1 MLHPNTLDRRPDV
14 GALLAA
20 RDWSALRATLADWPA
35 PDLADLLLGLP
46 KPERILLF
54 RALPRERAAEVVSH
68 LDKDDR
74 NALVRDLTDDEARAV
89 LADLPPDD
97 RAELL
102 DELPGTVTQRLLN
115 LLSPEDLAEA
125 RTLLGYPDESV
136 GRLMT
141 PDYVA
146 VRKHWTIEQALRHVR
161 RKSRLAETINRVF
174 VVDED
179 WRLVDD
185 IELRR
190 LILAEPDA
198 LVESVMD
205 HQYVSVLAS
214 ADREEAVRLVRRY
227 DQTALPVVDSDGVL
241 LGIVTVDDLF
251 DVAEEEF
258 TEDFQKHGAT
268 VPLGI
273 SLRDAGVAVLY
284 RARIGWLAVLVF
296 MNIFSGAGI
305 AYFEDTLAAMISLA
319 FFLPLLIDS
328 GGNAGSQA
336 ATLMVRA
343 LATGDVR
350 LKDWLS
356 LLGKELLVAAAL
368 GATMAA
374 AVSLV
379 AAFRAPEIVAVV
391 AMTMMLVVLVGSLIG
406 MSLPFL
412 LTRLKLDPATA
423 SAPLITS
430 IADICGVLI
439 YFSIATAYLGL

>member
-1 MLHPNTLDRRPDV
+1 MQPIEIRSEVQT
-14 GALLAA
+14 LLAE
-20 RDWSALRATLADWPA
+20 RNWTALRHQLADWPA
-35 PDLADLLLGLP
+35 PDLADLLHDLD
-46 KPERILLF
+46 KPDRILLF
-54 RALPRERAAEVVSH
+54 RALSRERGAEVVSH
-68 LDKDDR
+68 LEADDR
-74 NALVRDLTDDEARAV
+74 NALVLDLTDEEARSV

-102 DELPGTVTQRLLN
+102 DELPGNVTQRLLN
-115 LLSPEDLAEA
+115 LLSPEDLQEA
-125 RTLLGYPDESV
+125 RTLLGYPEESV

-146 VRKHWTIEQALRHVR
+146 VRKHWTVEQALRHVR
-161 RKSRLAETINRVF
+161 RKGAIAETINRVF
-174 VVDED
+174 IVDEG

-198 LVESVMD
+198 LVETVMD
-205 HQYVSVLAS
+205 HKYTSILAS
-214 ADREEAVRLVRRY
+214 ADQEEAVRLVRRY
-227 DQTALPVVDSDGVL
+227 DQTALPVVDSKGVL

-268 VPLGI
+268 IPLGI
-273 SLRDAGVAVLY
+273 SLRDAGIFVLY
-284 RARIGWLAVLVF
+284 RARIGWLSVLVF

-305 AYFEDTLAAMISLA
+305 AYFEDTLEAMISLA

-336 ATLMVRA
+336 STLMVRA

-350 LKDWLS
+350 SKDWFG
-356 LLGKELLVAAAL
+356 LLGKELLVAVVL
-368 GATMAA
+368 GASMAL
-374 AVSLV
+374 AVALV
-379 AAFRAPEIVAVV
+379 ASFRAPEIVVV
-391 AMTMMLVVLVGSLIG
+391 VSATMVLVVLVGSTIG

-412 LTRLKLDPATA
+412 LTRFGFDPATA

-439 YFSIATAYLGL
+439 YFSIATWYLGIG